1 MTSAL
6 IRPRSDTSR
15 PAWRARARTAARSTR
30 GRPAAPEL
38 RPPPPRL
45 TRRPAAMNGASA
57 PGAGPGSA
65 ARDQSRSSPVQAERH
80 RLGALRPV
88 QVISDHHGHIL
99 RHGANCPKQFRRA
112 QRDTPQPDA
121 ARSCPAATRTTTT
134 SSTNPKAGGA
144 PTTVSVTLRDRR
156 RSRGS
161 MEAAHTRLDL
171 YRNVAARLGYL
182 GAQSGVICVLA
193 EAGRRS
199 KRRTACR
206 VWRLRGFPCRRT
218 ARCFCGSW
226 PSEVSACGPF
236 QLAGL
241 PLR

>member
-144 PTTVSVTLRDRR
+144 LTTVSVTLRDRR
-156 RSRGS
+156 RSREAWRPRTLGS
-161 MEAAHTRLDL
+161 ICIETLLPGLGIWARRAGLSVCWPRLVG
-171 YRNVAARLGYL
+171 VASDARLAECG
-182 GAQSGVICVLA
+182 GSGDSRAAAPPAASA
-193 EAGRRS
+193 EAGRLRS
-199 KRRTACR
+199 
-206 VWRLRGFPCRRT
+206 VPV
-218 ARCFCGSW
+218 ARSSW
-226 PSEVSACGPF
+226 PGC
-236 QLAGL
+236 
-241 PLR
+241 R